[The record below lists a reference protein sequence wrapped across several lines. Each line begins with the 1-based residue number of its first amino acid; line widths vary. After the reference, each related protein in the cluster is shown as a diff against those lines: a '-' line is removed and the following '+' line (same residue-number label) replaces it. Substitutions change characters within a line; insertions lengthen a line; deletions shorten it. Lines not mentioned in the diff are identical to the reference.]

1 MYKFVHCAV
10 YSVSER
16 RFHPKIR
23 FRIKASDVTILNIFH
38 VWLVVMMKEID
49 VCAGI
54 VSKQAIGWSSDFITN
69 NQTLLESP
77 KKERPALF
85 SSSKS

>member
-1 MYKFVHCAV
+1 MYKSVHCAV

-23 FRIKASDVTILNIFH
+23 FRIKASDDITYIFH